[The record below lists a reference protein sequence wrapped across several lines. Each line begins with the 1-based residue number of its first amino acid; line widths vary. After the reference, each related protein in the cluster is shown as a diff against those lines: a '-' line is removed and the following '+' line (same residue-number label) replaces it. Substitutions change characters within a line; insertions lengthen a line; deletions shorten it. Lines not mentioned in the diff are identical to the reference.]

1 VLETAGK
8 RLAMSIVVVGDRCQ
22 ALGGG
27 ACRHELRGE
36 DQPVRL
42 VDLARPERLARAAK
56 LGSRRQHGGPRDHTA
71 DDLGNARRRQRA
83 DMRGPEPYP
92 GWNNLASGTQ
102 VTAARTNV
110 RASSNTRSNLDGV
123 VMLDNILDGDDGIRS
138 VGHDSSCRDPHRLP
152 RLQRA
157 RSRATRGDAEDDRQ
171 RAGRVPRTHRE
182 PVHRGARKRGQID
195 ECVRGFAEH
204 APGRLLQRDAL
215 RPERLRALED
225 EALRLLDRQEL
236 GHDRRIPYARRIGSA
251 AVISVVVPVHDEERT
266 VALLYDELESALQP
280 LGRSWEAV
288 FVDDGSTDGSFASL
302 TRLHN
307 AHDNVRVIRLRRN
320 FGKAAALAAGFAHAE
335 GDFVVTIDADLQDD
349 PAEIP
354 RLLAKLDE
362 GFDLVSGWKAHRRD
376 PVTRRVLSKIFNWV
390 TGRVSG
396 LRMHDLNCGLKAY
409 RTEVVRGLR
418 LYGELHRFIPVLA
431 HYRGH
436 RIAELPVN
444 HRPREHGRSRYGV
457 ERYVR
462 GFLDL
467 LTVSFIGRYR
477 YRPLHLFGGL
487 GLLLGA
493 AGFGVLLYLTLL
505 KIDGHAI
512 GQRPLLIL
520 GVLLMVVG
528 LQFFSLG
535 LISELIT
542 SQHEERAGPRERTE
556 LHVDEVL
563 S

>member
-1 VLETAGK
+1 
-8 RLAMSIVVVGDRCQ
+8 
-22 ALGGG
+22 
-27 ACRHELRGE
+27 
-36 DQPVRL
+36 
-42 VDLARPERLARAAK
+42 
-56 LGSRRQHGGPRDHTA
+56 
-71 DDLGNARRRQRA
+71 
-83 DMRGPEPYP
+83 
-92 GWNNLASGTQ
+92 
-102 VTAARTNV
+102 
-110 RASSNTRSNLDGV
+110 
-123 VMLDNILDGDDGIRS
+123 
-138 VGHDSSCRDPHRLP
+138 
-152 RLQRA
+152 
-157 RSRATRGDAEDDRQ
+157 
-171 RAGRVPRTHRE
+171 
-182 PVHRGARKRGQID
+182 
-195 ECVRGFAEH
+195 
-204 APGRLLQRDAL
+204 
-215 RPERLRALED
+215 
-225 EALRLLDRQEL
+225 
-236 GHDRRIPYARRIGSA
+236 
-251 AVISVVVPVHDEERT
+251 VISVVVPVHDEERT

-335 GDFVVTIDADLQDD
+335 GDVVVTIDADLQDD

-396 LRMHDLNCGLKAY
+396 LRLHDLNCGLKAY
-409 RTEVVRGLR
+409 RAEVVRGLR

-493 AGFGVLLYLTLL
+493 LGFGVLLYLTVL

-512 GQRPLLIL
+512 GQRPLLFL

-542 SQHEERAGPRERTE
+542 SQHEERADARERTE
-556 LHVDEVL
+556 SHVDEVL
-563 S
+563 A